1 MPLREPLG
9 VWLHGV
15 RVAELIARG
24 PGAVQCRYT
33 PAARELWPEGTPL
46 LSCSLPLGARLADAA
61 PYLAGLLPDPEHRAR
76 VAAVHGVPPGDAFSL
91 VERLGRDLPGAAV
104 VAHGEPGARAGGA
117 GPSAAPTA
125 EPYDATSLA
134 DDVAHLADRPLGV
147 RPDSASSIGGRGDKL
162 LLVQL
167 PGGRW
172 GRPAGGHP
180 STHVLKLEDPRFPG
194 RAAAEAACLAM
205 ARELDLTWLE
215 VEHVSVGGRSGLFM
229 PRFDRTLAAG
239 GDAGI
244 GGPEV
249 GAVGRLHA
257 EDACQALGRDPEA
270 ARGRGLYEETGGPG
284 LRAVAALLAAHAEDP
299 ERELAKLVTAVTFTV
314 VIGNADAHG
323 RNLGLLHPRPGVL
336 ALAPL
341 YGTVPTTLWSTA
353 RADAAM
359 AVAGRSSLR
368 AVTLDDLETEGA
380 AWGLGRRKV
389 RREAWRA
396 AERLR
401 DLAGKADPRLGG
413 LVATR
418 AEALLAT

>member
-24 PGAVQCRYT
+24 PGAVRCRYT
-33 PAARELWPEGTPL
+33 PAARELWPGGTPL
-46 LSCSLPLGARLADAA
+46 LSCSLPLGAPLADAG
-61 PYLAGLLPDPEHRAR
+61 PFLAGLLPDPEHRAK
-76 VAAVHGVPPGDAFSL
+76 VAAVHGVRPGDAFAL

-104 VAHGEPGARAGGA
+104 VARGDPAAHTAGRPA
-117 GPSAAPTA
+117 A
-125 EPYDATSLA
+125 EPYDAASLA
-134 DDVAHLADRPLGV
+134 DDVARLAERPLGG

-205 ARELDLTWLE
+205 ARELDLTWLD
-215 VEHVSVGGRSGLFM
+215 VEQVTVGGRSGLFM
-229 PRFDRTLAAG
+229 PRFDRTVAA
-239 GDAGI
+239 D
-244 GGPEV
+244 

-257 EDACQALGRDPEA
+257 EDACQALGRDPES
-270 ARGRGLYEETGGPG
+270 ARGRGLYEATGGPG
-284 LRAVAALLAAHAEDP
+284 LRAVAALLTAHAEEP
-299 ERELAKLVTAVTFTV
+299 ERELAKLVTAATFTV

-336 ALAPL
+336 ALGPL

-359 AVAGRSSLR
+359 AVAGRRALR
-368 AVTLDDLETEGA
+368 SVTLDDLEAEGA

-389 RREAWRA
+389 RREAWRT

-413 LVATR
+413 LVAAR
-418 AEALLAT
+418 AEALLTA